1 MYLSQVIKPGEM
13 FKWKGTVKKFR
24 EEQEMVDEAEDR
36 HKDKA
41 IGTGI
46 IAGIAMFAV
55 LYGIRIM
62 QNFS

>member
-1 MYLSQVIKPGEM
+1 M